1 MTIEK
6 NDPRSS
12 REAAECLS
20 KGGIAILPTDT
31 VYGFSGIADIK
42 GQAKLSTDRLI
53 RMIKGR
59 GEDKPFIQLIASP
72 DEIWNYTDDK
82 IPAGLLSL
90 WPGPLTMIVHIKE
103 GSPIAEAGQT
113 VAFRCPGD
121 TWLREVIALT
131 GRPIYSSS
139 VNRSGSPVLSSIAD
153 IEKEFAGEAS
163 LIVRDGDKTGSLP
176 STIVTVTDGGIK
188 VIRQGALEVPASLTA
203 TSAACP

>member
-42 GQAKLSTDRLI
+42 GQVKLSTDRLI
-53 RMIKGR
+53 RRIKGR
-59 GEDKPFIQLIASP
+59 GEDKPFIHLISSP
-72 DEIWNYTDDK
+72 EEISSYTDDR
-82 IPAGLLSL
+82 IPAGLLAL
-90 WPGPLTMIVHIKE
+90 WPGPLTIIVHIKE
-103 GSPIAEAGQT
+103 NSPLDTDLKT

-121 TWLREVIALT
+121 KWLRELIARA
-131 GRPIYSSS
+131 GRPVYSSS
-139 VNRSGSPVLSSIAD
+139 VNRSGSPVLQSISD
-153 IEKEFAGEAS
+153 IEKEFAEEAA

-176 STIVTVTDGGIK
+176 STIVSVEGGAVK
-188 VIRQGALEVPASLTA
+188 VIRQGALKVPASLTA
-203 TSAACP
+203 ANAACP